1 MYLNFPSALQLFL
14 KHFFFYLRL
23 ILMFLSVNLRNKTM
37 LVAYTVIKLQI
48 RINFIENAIIL
59 LHKALFLITGVV
71 FMTK

>member
-1 MYLNFPSALQLFL
+1 
-14 KHFFFYLRL
+14 
-23 ILMFLSVNLRNKTM
+23 MFLSVNLRNKTM